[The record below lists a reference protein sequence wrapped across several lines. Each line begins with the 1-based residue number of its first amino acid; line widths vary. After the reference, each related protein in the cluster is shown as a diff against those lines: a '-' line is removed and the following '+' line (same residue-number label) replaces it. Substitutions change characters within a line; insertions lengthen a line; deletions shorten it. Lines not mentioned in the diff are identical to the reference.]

1 MTRDP
6 RITVVVATCN
16 WPGALDRVLTALDE
30 QTYREFEVIVAD
42 DGSGPETAD
51 LIDRWKKRAS
61 FPLKHVWQE
70 DEGFRAAAIR
80 NRAVAASS
88 AEYILFLDGDCLV
101 RPDFLHRHA
110 ALAGEVH
117 FVAGNRVLLSQRF
130 SNRILEQ
137 ALAVSTWTNRQWIVD
152 RLSGGLTRWLPLLR
166 LPVGAWRDRSPQ
178 RWQGAKTCNL
188 GIWRDDL
195 LAVNGLDERYTG
207 WGYEDSDLVIRLIR
221 HGIHRRDGR
230 LATTVLHLWHPE
242 HEREGTE
249 ENLARLAEIQDNPSA
264 WAEAGLDQYL

>member
-1 MTRDP
+1 MTQTP
-6 RITVVVATCN
+6 RIAVVVATCN
-16 WPGALDRVLTALDE
+16 WPAALDRVLTALDD

-42 DGSGPETAD
+42 DGSGQETAD
-51 LIDRWKKRAS
+51 QINRWTHRAL

-70 DEGFRAAAIR
+70 DKGFRAAAIR
-80 NRAVAASS
+80 NRAVAASG

-110 ALAGEVH
+110 ALADAGH

-137 ALAVSTWTNRQWIVD
+137 ALTVSTWTNRQWIAD

-166 LPVGAWRDRSPQ
+166 LPAGAWRDRSPQ

-221 HGIHRRDGR
+221 HGVRRRDGR

-242 HEREGTE
+242 HERAGTE
-249 ENLARLAEIQDNPSA
+249 ENLARLAEIQSNPSVR
-264 WAEAGLDQYL
+264 AEAGLDRYL